1 MCTFNRHELDL
12 DLQVSECRVSLI
24 NTISAIHIIIININC
39 IKILFNFITVML
51 NGKIAK
57 SYRCVP
63 AFLKTLSTPASNN
76 MALRSGHLPAIFL
89 MHKQP
94 AWQIKCVRW

>member
-1 MCTFNRHELDL
+1 VMCTFNRHELDL
-12 DLQVSECRVSLI
+12 DLQVSECRVRLI
-24 NTISAIHIIIININC
+24 NTISAMHRIIRNIKC
-39 IKILFNFITVML
+39 FKKVFDFMAVML
-51 NGKIAK
+51 DGKIGK

-63 AFLKTLSTPASNN
+63 AFLKTLSTPASNK

-94 AWQIKCVRW
+94 A

>member
-12 DLQVSECRVSLI
+12 DLQVSECRVRLI
-24 NTISAIHIIIININC
+24 NTISAVHIIIISKDC
-39 IKILFNFITVML
+39 FKMVFDFITVRL
-51 NGKIAK
+51 NGKIGK

-63 AFLKTLSTPASNN
+63 AFLKTLSTPASNK
-76 MALRSGHLPAIFL
+76 MALKSGHLPAIFL

-94 AWQIKCVRW
+94 A